1 MPLALHQCVRR
12 PDIRGGIRRGS
23 PPRSIQSLSK
33 EVISMKPIRYAA
45 ALALAASAFAARDAS
60 AQTATQTVS
69 YEVTAINEISVA
81 GSPSLVINDAT
92 AGSGLTS
99 ASASGTYAITT
110 NETNRKVTAQIDS
123 NMPSGVTLSVTLAA
137 PTGGTSTGAVTLSTT
152 AQDVVTGVSNVN
164 QSGLSISYGL
174 AATVAAGVVAA
185 GNRTVTYTITA
196 GA

>member
-1 MPLALHQCVRR
+1 
-12 PDIRGGIRRGS
+12 
-23 PPRSIQSLSK
+23 
-33 EVISMKPIRYAA
+33 MKTIRYAA

-60 AQTATQTVS
+60 AQTATQTVG

-92 AGSGLTS
+92 PGSGLTS

-110 NETNRKVTAQIDS
+110 NETNRKVTAQIDT

-185 GNRTVTYTITA
+185 GNKTVTYTITA

>member
-1 MPLALHQCVRR
+1 MTS
-12 PDIRGGIRRGS
+12 IRFAAAFA
-23 PPRSIQSLSK
+23 
-33 EVISMKPIRYAA
+33 VAAA
-45 ALALAASAFAARDAS
+45 ALAARDAS

-69 YEVTAINEISVA
+69 YEVSAVNEISVS
-81 GSPSLVINDAT
+81 GSPSLVISAAT

-110 NETNRKVTAQIDS
+110 NETDRKITAEIDS
-123 NMPSGVTLSVTLAA
+123 DMPSGVTLSVSLAA
-137 PTGGTSTGAVTLSTT
+137 PSGATSTGVVTLSST
-152 AQDVVTGVSNVN
+152 AVDVVTGVSTVN

-174 AATVAAGVVAA
+174 SANVSAGVVSA